1 MKKVLLSLLLLLTLS
16 GCAHIHMEN
25 SREEPVALQP
35 RESLTTKIPE
45 LDGPAITIAVYGFQD
60 KTGQMKPNDKLAVFS
75 KAVTQGAEVF
85 LIKSLQDSKN
95 WFKVVERVGLDN
107 LIKERQLIR
116 NQREVYEG
124 KDARPLKPMTVAGVM
139 IEGGIIGYDSNI
151 RSGGNGAR
159 FLGIGGS
166 QQYRVDEIVISMR
179 LISVNS
185 GEVLLTSAVSKTI
198 YSTQH
203 NVGVLRFVD
212 AGTKALE
219 LENGMALNEPT
230 TYAVRVA
237 IEQAVHDM
245 IIEGEKKG
253 IWRFKKPKPVVEQS
267 TPTVNAVPE
276 KPEEKKDE
284 LVQPQTSQA
293 PQGAPEPV
301 PAAPI
306 EPVGGKS
313 NEAIPGVEPKKEEK
327 VTRIVPIKPE
337 HLVVIDEK
345 TEAKAETK
353 TIIPSQELKSNAEL
367 FAPRYLAQDA
377 FVYKE
382 ANEKSQRTWLLK
394 KGTELTII
402 SPGPEGWHLVR
413 DAEKRKGFVKQDVL
427 TNKQQ

>member
-1 MKKVLLSLLLLLTLS
+1 MKKVLLSLLVLLSLS
-16 GCAHIHMEN
+16 GCAHIHMEA

-35 RESLTTKIPE
+35 RESLTSKLPE
-45 LDGPAITIAVYGFQD
+45 LDGPPITIAVYGFLD
-60 KTGQMKPNDKLAVFS
+60 KTGQMKPNDRLAVFS

-124 KDARPLKPMTVAGVM
+124 KDAKPLRPMTVAGVM

-237 IEQAVHDM
+237 IEQAVYDM

-253 IWRFKKPKPVVEQS
+253 IWRYKKPGH
-267 TPTVNAVPE
+267 AARPE
-276 KPEEKKDE
+276 EVKIEEKKDVV
-284 LVQPQTSQA
+284 VQTQ
-293 PQGAPEPV
+293 
-301 PAAPI
+301 PI
-306 EPVGGKS
+306 S
-313 NEAIPGVEPKKEEK
+313 
-327 VTRIVPIKPE
+327 
-337 HLVVIDEK
+337 
-345 TEAKAETK
+345 ETK
-353 TIIPSQELKSNAEL
+353 TETVTSAPVEVKVELKPVISKQELTVDL
-367 FAPRYLAQDA
+367 FGTRVLKEDS

-394 KGTELTII
+394 KGAELHII

-427 TNKQQ
+427 INKQQ

>member
-1 MKKVLLSLLLLLTLS
+1 MKRILLSLLIATTLS
-16 GCAHIHMEN
+16 GCATIHMEAGK
-25 SREEPVALQP
+25 EEPVALLP
-35 RESLTTKIPE
+35 RENLTTKIPE
-45 LDGPAITIAVYGFQD
+45 LDGPAIAIAVYGFTD

-166 QQYRVDEIVISMR
+166 QQYRVDEITISMR

-185 GEVLLTSAVSKTI
+185 GEVLLTTAVSKTI
-198 YSTQH
+198 FSTQH

-219 LENGMALNEPT
+219 LENGQALNEPT

-237 IEQAVHDM
+237 IEQAVYDM
-245 IIEGEKKG
+245 IVEGEKKG
-253 IWRFKKPKPVVEQS
+253 IWRFKKPAAAARPEGVKVEEKTDVVVQTQPISETKPEAVLVPRVTPIVTKEVKKEEAKVEEKKEVVDQPQPKVSAPVVEAKVEAKQAEPRPLFGQRKLKEAEFIYKEPNDKS
-267 TPTVNAVPE
+267 QKTWQFKKGTVVNV
-276 KPEEKKDE
+276 
-284 LVQPQTSQA
+284 VQ
-293 PQGAPEPV
+293 
-301 PAAPI
+301 
-306 EPVGGKS
+306 
-313 NEAIPGVEPKKEEK
+313 PGVEGWVK
-327 VTRIVPIKPE
+327 VTDSENR
-337 HLVVIDEK
+337 
-345 TEAKAETK
+345 
-353 TIIPSQELKSNAEL
+353 S
-367 FAPRYLAQDA
+367 
-377 FVYKE
+377 
-382 ANEKSQRTWLLK
+382 
-394 KGTELTII
+394 
-402 SPGPEGWHLVR
+402 GWIRVEQME
-413 DAEKRKGFVKQDVL
+413 DVK
-427 TNKQQ
+427 

>member
-1 MKKVLLSLLLLLTLS
+1 MKRLLLSLLVATALS
-16 GCAHIHMEN
+16 GCATVHMDAGK
-25 SREEPVALQP
+25 EEPVALTP
-35 RESLTTKIPE
+35 RESLSTKIPE
-45 LDGPAITIAVYGFQD
+45 LDGPPITIAVYGFQD

-185 GEVLLTSAVSKTI
+185 GEVLITNAVSKTI
-198 YSTQH
+198 FSTQH
-203 NVGVLRFVD
+203 NVGMLRFVD
-212 AGTKALE
+212 AGTAALE

-237 IEQAVHDM
+237 IEQAVYDM
-245 IIEGEKKG
+245 IVEGEKKG
-253 IWRFKKPKPVVEQS
+253 IWRYKKVAPAVVKEEPKAEVKVEEKKAVVVEPQPIS
-267 TPTVNAVPE
+267 ETKPEAVLVPKVIPIAPIE
-276 KPEEKKDE
+276 VKVEEKKDVV
-284 LVQPQTSQA
+284 VQSQT
-293 PQGAPEPV
+293 
-301 PAAPI
+301 
-306 EPVGGKS
+306 KS
-313 NEAIPGVEPKKEEK
+313 
-327 VTRIVPIKPE
+327 
-337 HLVVIDEK
+337 
-345 TEAKAETK
+345 ETK
-353 TIIPSQELKSNAEL
+353 TVPSAATEVKKDPVDLFGTRVLKE
-367 FAPRYLAQDA
+367 DA

-382 ANEKSQRTWLLK
+382 ADEKSQRTWQLK

-413 DAEKRKGFVKQDVL
+413 DAEKRKGYVKQDVL

>member
-1 MKKVLLSLLLLLTLS
+1 MKRLVLSLLIATTLS
-16 GCAHIHMEN
+16 GCATIHMDVG
-25 SREEPVALQP
+25 RDEPVALQP

-45 LDGPAITIAVYGFQD
+45 LDGPPITIAVYGFQD

-185 GEVLLTSAVSKTI
+185 GEVLLTTAVSKTI
-198 YSTQH
+198 FSTQH

-237 IEQAVHDM
+237 IEQAVYDM
-245 IIEGEKKG
+245 IVEGEKKG
-253 IWRFKKPKPVVEQS
+253 IWRYKKPGPV
-267 TPTVNAVPE
+267 ARPE
-276 KPEEKKDE
+276 EVKIESKKEDVKVEEKKDE
-284 LVQPQTSQA
+284 LVQSQTQS
-293 PQGAPEPV
+293 E
-301 PAAPI
+301 
-306 EPVGGKS
+306 
-313 NEAIPGVEPKKEEK
+313 
-327 VTRIVPIKPE
+327 T
-337 HLVVIDEK
+337 K
-345 TEAKAETK
+345 TEAVPSTATEVKVEEKKVEVKVEQKTAENK
-353 TIIPSQELKSNAEL
+353 IVEVRPLFGQRRLKEAE
-367 FAPRYLAQDA
+367 YI
-377 FVYKE
+377 YKE
-382 ANEKSQRTWLLK
+382 PNEKSQKTWQFK
-394 KGTELTII
+394 KGTII
-402 SPGPEGWHLVR
+402 NVIQPGSEDWFRITDSESRGGWIR
-413 DAEKRKGFVKQDVL
+413 REKLEEVK
-427 TNKQQ
+427 

>member
-1 MKKVLLSLLLLLTLS
+1 MKRVVLSFVVATVLS
-16 GCAHIHMEN
+16 GCATIHMDAGK
-25 SREEPVALQP
+25 EEPVALQP
-35 RESLTTKIPE
+35 RESLTTKIPD
-45 LDGPAITIAVYGFQD
+45 LDGPPITIAVYGFQD

-116 NQREVYEG
+116 NQRESYEG
-124 KDARPLKPMTVAGVM
+124 KDAKPLKPMTVAGVM

-185 GEVLLTSAVSKTI
+185 GEVLLTTAVSKTI
-198 YSTQH
+198 FSTQH
-203 NVGVLRFVD
+203 NVGMLRFVD

-237 IEQAVHDM
+237 IEQAVYDM
-245 IIEGEKKG
+245 IVEGEKKG
-253 IWRFKKPKPVVEQS
+253 IWRYKKPAQAEVKKEEVKVEPKKDVVVEPQPIS
-267 TPTVNAVPE
+267 ETKPEAVLVPRVIPIVTKE
-276 KPEEKKDE
+276 TKKEEVKVEEKKDVV
-284 LVQPQTSQA
+284 VQSQT
-293 PQGAPEPV
+293 
-301 PAAPI
+301 
-306 EPVGGKS
+306 KS
-313 NEAIPGVEPKKEEK
+313 
-327 VTRIVPIKPE
+327 
-337 HLVVIDEK
+337 
-345 TEAKAETK
+345 ETK
-353 TIIPSQELKSNAEL
+353 TQAVPSTAAEVKKELPKEPADL
-367 FAPRYLAQDA
+367 FGTRVLKEDAYL
-377 FVYKE
+377 YKE
-382 ANEKSQRTWLLK
+382 ADDKSQRTWQLK

-402 SPGPEGWHLVR
+402 SPGPEGWHSVR

>member
-1 MKKVLLSLLLLLTLS
+1 MKRLILSLLVLLTLS
-16 GCAHIHMEN
+16 GCATIHMDAGK
-25 SREEPVALQP
+25 EEPVALQP

-45 LDGPAITIAVYGFQD
+45 LDGPPITIAVYGFQD

-124 KDARPLKPMTVAGVM
+124 KDAKPLKPMTVAGVM

-151 RSGGNGAR
+151 RSGGSGAR

-185 GEVLLTSAVSKTI
+185 GEVLLTTAVSKTI
-198 YSTQH
+198 FSTQH
-203 NVGVLRFVD
+203 NVGMLRFVD

-237 IEQAVHDM
+237 IEQAVYDM
-245 IIEGEKKG
+245 IVEGEKKG
-253 IWRFKKPKPVVEQS
+253 IWRYKK
-267 TPTVNAVPE
+267 AVPAVIKE
-276 KPEEKKDE
+276 EVKTEEKKDIVVQPQPITE
-284 LVQPQTSQA
+284 TKPEAVLVPRVIPIVKKEEVKVEEKKDVVVQPQT
-293 PQGAPEPV
+293 
-301 PAAPI
+301 
-306 EPVGGKS
+306 KS
-313 NEAIPGVEPKKEEK
+313 E
-327 VTRIVPIKPE
+327 T
-337 HLVVIDEK
+337 K
-345 TEAKAETK
+345 TEAV
-353 TIIPSQELKSNAEL
+353 PSAATEVKKEQPKEPADLFGTRVLKEDA
-367 FAPRYLAQDA
+367 YL
-377 FVYKE
+377 YKE
-382 ANEKSQRTWLLK
+382 ADDKSQRTWQLK

-427 TNKQQ
+427 TNKPQ

>member
-1 MKKVLLSLLLLLTLS
+1 MKRILLSLLVLLTLS
-16 GCAHIHMEN
+16 GCAHIHMEGG
-25 SREEPVALQP
+25 REEPVALQP

-185 GEVLLTSAVSKTI
+185 GEVMLTTAVSKTI
-198 YSTQH
+198 FSTQH

-237 IEQAVHDM
+237 IEQAVYDM
-245 IIEGEKKG
+245 IVEGEKKG
-253 IWRFKKPKPVVEQS
+253 IWRYKKVVPPVVKEEVKVE
-267 TPTVNAVPE
+267 PKVEVKVEPKVEVKVEEAIVEPKVE
-276 KPEEKKDE
+276 VKVEVKVEEKKDVV
-284 LVQPQTSQA
+284 VQPQT
-293 PQGAPEPV
+293 
-301 PAAPI
+301 
-306 EPVGGKS
+306 KS
-313 NEAIPGVEPKKEEK
+313 
-327 VTRIVPIKPE
+327 
-337 HLVVIDEK
+337 
-345 TEAKAETK
+345 ETK
-353 TIIPSQELKSNAEL
+353 TQAVPSTATEVKKDPVDLFGTRVLKE
-367 FAPRYLAQDA
+367 DA
-377 FVYKE
+377 FVYKD
-382 ANEKSQRTWLLK
+382 ADEKSQRTWQLK

-427 TNKQQ
+427 INKQQ